1 MKKCNCPMCGKEL
14 EVLDFSTESYKI
26 TENKYGLMYH
36 SDFTCDDC
44 NVDLRIT
51 TYPDEDTPVCDP
63 VQKAYD
69 ILLESA
75 MDRESLS
82 FAVEEAIGY
91 LGAALAD

>member
-1 MKKCNCPMCGKEL
+1 MRKCNCPMCDKEL
-14 EVLDFSTESYKI
+14 VLLDFSTEAYGI
-26 TENKYGLMYH
+26 AENKIGLMYH
-36 SDFTCDDC
+36 SEFTCEDC
-44 NVDLRIT
+44 NVDIRIT
-51 TYPDEDTPVCDP
+51 TYPDEDEPVSDP

-75 MDRESLS
+75 KDRESLS